1 MREEVYVESAV
12 APQRSF
18 LGRIS
23 WGAVIAG
30 VFVTL
35 VIGLILSLLG
45 IGIGA
50 STINPL
56 TEQQP
61 FKHLGIGAMIWLALT
76 GLVSSF
82 FGAWVAGRSSGDR
95 QGDGY
100 MHGLVTW
107 GVTTICMGLLATTAL
122 GSLLGGAAAL
132 FGQTLS
138 ATAKTGSAAMS
149 QGGESKANWD
159 GIKKEISAKFPQ
171 TKAILSPTGPTSGQ
185 PADAN
190 SPTQGQQN
198 PELLAALT
206 KMFANGGAAAAP
218 AEREQAIN
226 LIASQQNVSREEAA
240 KTVDGW
246 DQKYQQAKAET
257 EQKARE
263 AGDAAARGVSRFA
276 LGSFFLLV
284 LFGIAAVFGGRT
296 GESSALRHVTL
307 RTQAAT

>member
-1 MREEVYVESAV
+1 MREEAYLESSIT
-12 APQRSF
+12 PRRSF
-18 LGRIS
+18 LGRVS

-35 VIGLILSLLG
+35 VTGIILSLLG

-50 STINPL
+50 GTINPL

-61 FKHLGIGAMIWLALT
+61 FKHLGIGTMIWLALT

-100 MHGLVTW
+100 IHGLVTW
-107 GVTTICMGLLATTAL
+107 GVTTVCMGLLATTAL
-122 GSLLGGAAAL
+122 GTLLGGAAAV

-138 ATAKTGSAAMS
+138 ATAKAGSAAVS
-149 QGGESKANWD
+149 QGGDSQVNWD
-159 GIKKEISAKFPQ
+159 GIKQEVLAKFPQ
-171 TKAILSPTGPTSGQ
+171 AKAVLSPTGRTSGQ
-185 PADAN
+185 SVDTNFTA
-190 SPTQGQQN
+190 QVQQN

-206 KMFANGGAAAAP
+206 KMFASGGAAAAP
-218 AEREQAIN
+218 AEREQAISI
-226 LIASQQNVSREEAA
+226 IASQQNVSQEEAA

-263 AGDAAARGVSRFA
+263 AGDAAARGISRVA

-284 LFGIAAVFGGRT
+284 LFGIAAVFGGRI
-296 GESSALRHVTL
+296 GELSALRHVTS